1 MGYYDAQI
9 KKVRLM
15 YINTLSSYLKKTYGC
30 KLYKI
35 SLDGGMTCPNRDG
48 KISREGCIFCSK
60 GGSGDF
66 AERYTEDV
74 IQQIE
79 KGKAQIEKK
88 FSNGSYIAYFQ
99 SYTNTYGDIAYL
111 RKIFMQALSHPQ
123 VKILSIA
130 TRPDC
135 IDERVGRLLG
145 ELNKIKPIWVELG
158 FQTANEE
165 SAEYINRGYKNNVY
179 KRAIDII
186 RKYDNKGNKYKAAI
200 EIITHMIIGLPNE
213 TIKDMI
219 DTVRYINES
228 DVQGIKFQL
237 LHVLKETK
245 LAEIYLTEGFKI
257 YSLGEYID
265 ILFRLIEELKE
276 DIVIHRITG
285 DGPKSILIEPKW
297 TGNKKL
303 VLNTINMEMINRNII
318 QGSRICRQ

>member
-1 MGYYDAQI
+1 
-9 KKVRLM
+9 M
-15 YINTLSSYLKKTYGC
+15 YINTLNQYLKNKYGC

-48 KISREGCIFCSK
+48 KISTKGCIFCSD

-66 AERYTEDV
+66 AERHIDDI

-79 KGKAQIEKK
+79 KGKSQVERK
-88 FSNGSYIAYFQ
+88 FSQENYIAYFQ

-111 RKIFMQALSHPQ
+111 RNIFMQALSHPQ

-135 IDERVGRLLG
+135 IDEKVGHLLG
-145 ELNKIKPIWVELG
+145 ELNKIKPVWVELG
-158 FQTANEE
+158 LQTANGK
-165 SAEYINRGYKNNVY
+165 SAEYINRGYENNIY
-179 KRAIDII
+179 KTAIDII
-186 RKYDNKGNKYKAAI
+186 RKYDNKENVSHAYM

-237 LHVLKETK
+237 LHVLKGTK
-245 LAEIYLTEGFKI
+245 LEDIYLTEGFKI

-265 ILFRLIEELKE
+265 ILFRLIEELRE
-276 DIVIHRITG
+276 DIVIHRMTG
-285 DGPKSILIEPKW
+285 DGPKNILIEPQW

-303 VLNTINMEMINRNII
+303 VLNTINREMSTRNLI
-318 QGSRICRQ
+318 QGSRFYRK

>member
-1 MGYYDAQI
+1 
-9 KKVRLM
+9 M
-15 YINTLSSYLKKTYGC
+15 YINTLNQYLKNKYGC

-48 KISREGCIFCSK
+48 KISTKGCIFCSE

-66 AERYTEDV
+66 AERHIDDI

-79 KGKAQIEKK
+79 KGKSQVERK
-88 FSNGSYIAYFQ
+88 FSQENYIAYFQ

-111 RKIFMQALSHPQ
+111 RNIFMQALSHPQ

-135 IDERVGRLLG
+135 IDEKVGHLLG
-145 ELNKIKPIWVELG
+145 ELNKIKPVWVELG
-158 FQTANEE
+158 LQTANGK
-165 SAEYINRGYKNNVY
+165 SAEYINRGYENNIY
-179 KRAIDII
+179 KTAIDII
-186 RKYDNKGNKYKAAI
+186 RKYDNKENVSHAYM

-237 LHVLKETK
+237 LHVLKGTK
-245 LAEIYLTEGFKI
+245 LEDIYLTEGFKI

-265 ILFRLIEELKE
+265 ILFRLIEELRE
-276 DIVIHRITG
+276 DIVIHRMTG
-285 DGPKSILIEPKW
+285 DGPKNILIEPQW

-303 VLNTINMEMINRNII
+303 VLNTINREMSTRNLI
-318 QGSRICRQ
+318 QGSRFYRK

>member
-1 MGYYDAQI
+1 M
-9 KKVRLM
+9 K
-15 YINTLSSYLKKTYGC
+15 INTLNQYLKNKYGC

-48 KISREGCIFCSK
+48 KLSTEGCIFCSEY
-60 GGSGDF
+60 GSGDF
-66 AERYTEDV
+66 AERHTDDI

-79 KGKAQIEKK
+79 KGKAQVEKK
-88 FSNGSYIAYFQ
+88 LSQGNYIAYFQ
-99 SYTNTYGDIAYL
+99 SYTNTYGEIDYL
-111 RKIFMQALSHPQ
+111 KNIFMQALSHPQ

-135 IDERVGRLLG
+135 IDEKVGQLLG
-145 ELNKIKPIWVELG
+145 ELNKIKPVWVELG
-158 FQTANEE
+158 LQTANEE
-165 SAEYINRGYKNNVY
+165 SAEYINRGYENHIY

-186 RKYDNKGNKYKAAI
+186 RRYDNKENESHASI

-237 LHVLKETK
+237 LHVLKGTK
-245 LAEIYLTEGFKI
+245 LENIYSIKGFKI

-265 ILFRLIEELKE
+265 VLFRLIEELRE
-276 DIVIHRITG
+276 DIVIHRMTG
-285 DGPKSILIEPKW
+285 DGPKNLLIEPKW
-297 TGNKKL
+297 TGNKKM
-303 VLNTINMEMINRNII
+303 VLNTINREMSKRNLR
-318 QGSRICRQ
+318 QGSRLTPAFCSAEEITY